1 MSKRVNTVLYRT
13 PDRRMHGMMTS
24 VAAELQRSRL
34 RPVGVWD
41 LPLVFLAPR
50 RLFARVEDVATYGWP
65 MVLLLAAMMVIGFAT
80 VETGLIDLEVARGV
94 QRDIAAFEKQQPDIV
109 ERSALRQ
116 FIEDKQKEGQFLR
129 LMKRVQVVVARPA
142 ATLASILL
150 VAALLYGVVALTG
163 RKPEWHTLITLCVF
177 ASFVDLFGA
186 LVRLGFMLHFR
197 TLDVDLSL
205 ARVVRLMDIEGEGAA
220 TSGAALSGLLSAVD
234 PFGIWFWLVLILG
247 LSVTAQLRG
256 WKVWAT
262 CCFFWLAAV
271 GVRTILAV
279 ALVSGPT
286 PT

>member
-1 MSKRVNTVLYRT
+1 
-13 PDRRMHGMMTS
+13 MHGMMTS

-50 RLFARVEDVATYGWP
+50 RLFARVEDVATYGWS

>member
-1 MSKRVNTVLYRT
+1 MRYRT
-13 PDRRMHGMMTS
+13 PDRRMHGMMTG
-24 VAAELQRSRL
+24 VAAELERPGQH
-34 RPVGVWD
+34 PVGVWD

-65 MVLLLAAMMVIGFAT
+65 MVLLLVAMTVIGFAT

-94 QRDIAAFEKQQPDIV
+94 QRDIAAFEKQQPDVV

-116 FIEDKQKEGQFLR
+116 FIEDKQKEGRFLR

-150 VAALLYGVVALTG
+150 IAAMLYGVVALTG

-205 ARVVRLMDIEGEGAA
+205 TRVVRLMDIEGEGAA
-220 TSGAALSGLLSAVD
+220 TRGAALSGLLSAVD

-262 CCFFWLAAV
+262 CCFFWLAAI

-279 ALVSGPT
+279 ASVSGST
-286 PT
+286 ST

>member
-1 MSKRVNTVLYRT
+1 
-13 PDRRMHGMMTS
+13 MHSMMTG
-24 VAAELQRSRL
+24 VAAEMERSGQH
-34 RPVGVWD
+34 PVGVWD

-50 RLFARVEDVATYGWP
+50 RLFARVEDVATYGWS
-65 MVLLLAAMMVIGFAT
+65 MVLLLTAMMVIGFAT

-94 QRDIAAFEKQQPDIV
+94 QRDIAAFEKQQSDADVV
-109 ERSALRQ
+109 ERSALRE
-116 FIEDKQKEGQFLR
+116 FIEDKQKEGRFLR
-129 LMKRVQVVVARPA
+129 LMARVQVVVARPA

-150 VAALLYGVVALTG
+150 VDALLYGVVALTG

-197 TLDVDLSL
+197 TLDVDLTL
-205 ARVVRLMDIEGEGAA
+205 ARVVQLMDIEGEGAA
-220 TSGAALSGLLSAVD
+220 TSSAALSGLLSAVD
-234 PFGIWFWLVLILG
+234 PFGIWFWLVLIVG

-279 ALVSGPT
+279 ASVSGST
-286 PT
+286 ST